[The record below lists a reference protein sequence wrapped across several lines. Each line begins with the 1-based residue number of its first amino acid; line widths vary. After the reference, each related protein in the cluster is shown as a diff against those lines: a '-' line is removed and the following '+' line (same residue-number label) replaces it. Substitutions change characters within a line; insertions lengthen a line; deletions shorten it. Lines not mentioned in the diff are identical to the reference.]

1 MQNHRAQQAK
11 TKQTL
16 SHHKNNTYRSLAVK
30 ENLKRIGS
38 SIPKHIQDGGHDLME
53 KITSMLIIMIRVD
66 LLINGTS
73 NWHKFGYEVKYFYKD
88 NGLKYFN
95 TNKTNENPTHILF
108 DLRFI

>member
-1 MQNHRAQQAK
+1 
-11 TKQTL
+11 
-16 SHHKNNTYRSLAVK
+16 
-30 ENLKRIGS
+30 
-38 SIPKHIQDGGHDLME
+38 ME

-108 DLRFI
+108 DLRFIYLGYVYVYNSTLIQAI